1 MAEEGTERRLAAI
14 MSADVAGYSR
24 LMGKDETGTL
34 SALKALR
41 KDVFAPQVIA
51 HKGRVVKLMGDGA
64 LVEFPSIVNAV
75 DCAIA
80 VQRALAERAS
90 GEQIKLRIGI
100 NLGDII
106 IEGNDIFGDGVNVA
120 ARVQELAAP
129 GGIAL
134 SATAHEHAFA
144 KVDVG
149 FADGGEHELKNIAKP
164 VRIYHWY
171 AEADRQ
177 AGVADTE
184 SSLALPDKPSIAV
197 LPFVNMSGDPEQ
209 EYFSDGITEDIITEL
224 SRYRELFVIARNS
237 SFSYKGLSPKVQ
249 DVGRELGVGYV
260 VEGSVR
266 KAGNRIRVTA
276 QLIEARTGT
285 HIWAERFDRD
295 LEDIFAVQDEVT
307 QAIVAVL
314 PVRLDGAALERAKR
328 KPVESLTAYE
338 HFLRARWRWTQDSAD
353 IAHAIE
359 GIEMAIK
366 LDPGFARAYAW
377 LAIVYAD
384 SVFALSESLDEPAE
398 KARFFAEKAVAADD
412 QDAYVH
418 ASAAIAYSTC
428 GDFDQ
433 AKRHADRAI
442 ALNPNEYMAIY
453 ARGMELSYGGDPEAG
468 LAWYQKAS
476 RLDPQAPDF
485 FLEAFVECH
494 YMRRAYQDAVN
505 FFNQWQN
512 PPFYMYSVLAA
523 CHAQLGNMAEA
534 AAAVETYMTERPS
547 IHDRKLRTAAHL
559 RMCKR
564 QEDRE
569 HWLEGYR
576 KAGFDV

>member
-1 MAEEGTERRLAAI
+1 MLRLTLFGGFSAAG
-14 MSADVAGYSR
+14 ADGAKVPLKSQKA
-24 LMGKDETGTL
+24 
-34 SALKALR
+34 KALLAYLSLPPGKPR
-41 KDVFAPQVIA
+41 SREQIMALLWSE
-51 HKGRVVKLMGDGA
+51 RGDA
-64 LVEFPSIVNAV
+64 QA
-75 DCAIA
+75 
-80 VQRALAERAS
+80 RAS
-90 GEQIKLRIGI
+90 LRQVLTGLRKELGEEAMAAL
-100 NLGDII
+100 II
-106 IEGNDIFGDGVNVA
+106 TDDAISLDPDKVTVA
-120 ARVQELAAP
+120 AANAGEELLAGFHLHDPAFEEWLRDERLRLEVTAAP
-129 GGIAL
+129 EIQRPGP
-134 SATAHEHAFA
+134 SM
-144 KVDVG
+144 
-149 FADGGEHELKNIAKP
+149 
-164 VRIYHWY
+164 
-171 AEADRQ
+171 
-177 AGVADTE
+177 
-184 SSLALPDKPSIAV
+184 PDKPSIAV
-197 LPFVNMSGDPEQ
+197 LPFANMSADPEQ
-209 EYFSDGITEDIITEL
+209 EFFSDGITEDIITEL

-237 SFSYKGLSPKVQ
+237 SFSYKGQSPKVQ

-338 HFLRARWRWTQDSAD
+338 HFLRARWRWTQKSGD
-353 IAHAIE
+353 IEHAIE

-384 SVFALSESLDEPAE
+384 SVFALSKSLDEPAE
-398 KARFFAEKAVAADD
+398 KARFFAEKAIEADD

-433 AKRHADRAI
+433 AKRHVDRAI

-476 RLDPQAPDF
+476 RLDPQASDF
-485 FLEAFVECH
+485 YLESFIECH

-534 AAAVETYMTERPS
+534 AAAVETSLAGRPS
-547 IHDRKLRTAAHL
+547 IHDLKVRTAAHL